1 MLRERFSRPLAKAAL
16 ALSSSVRE
24 DAELLRADLWGSRVH
39 ARMLGETGI
48 LPAPAA
54 RRIDRGLRAIERLVA
69 QGRFQLASELEDVH
83 LNVESELVRRIGRD
97 GERLHTGRSRNDQ
110 VATDLLLWLREA
122 LLDLEEGTTAVAV
135 ELGRRAEGP
144 DGSIVVA
151 GWTHLQPAQRV
162 YVAQILGTH
171 ALRFLRDA
179 ERFRSIRERIVD
191 CPLGS
196 GALAGS
202 SLPLDRRRSARL
214 LGFRRPSP
222 SSLDAVSDRDAVLE
236 TLSALALLG
245 VHTSSLAEELVLG
258 SMPEVGRV
266 RLADEF
272 VSTSSLMPHKRNPDL
287 AELLRGE
294 SGPAIGRLVAHL
306 AILKGLPLA
315 YNRDLQVGK
324 PLLFEGVERAR
335 QGLEVL
341 EPMLRTA
348 RFLAP
353 ASPAGDTGS
362 VELVDA
368 LVARGVPFRAAHGR
382 VARLL
387 GKLERTHRTLREL
400 SPSEWDRAFPEL
412 EGTPG
417 LPDAEEEPERRTTEG
432 GSARRAVRSL
442 LTEVRARGWIA
453 AAAARSERARLAR
466 LRHLLDA
473 PLRPHFRSTHRPS

>member
-1 MLRERFSRPLAKAAL
+1 MLRERFSRPLAEAAL
-16 ALSSSVRE
+16 ALSESTRE

-48 LPAPAA
+48 LPPATA
-54 RRIDRGLRAIERLVA
+54 RRLDRGLREIERAVA
-69 QGRFQLASELEDVH
+69 KGKFALSRELEDVH
-83 LNVESELVRRIGRD
+83 LNVETELVRRVGRD

-110 VATDLLLWLREA
+110 VATDLLLWLREE
-122 LLDLEEGTTAVAV
+122 LLDLEDGATAVA
-135 ELGRRAEGP
+135 LGLAQRAESP

-202 SLPLDRRRSARL
+202 SLPLDRRRTARL

-236 TLSALALLG
+236 TLSALALLA

-258 SMPEVGRV
+258 SMPEVARV

-272 VSTSSLMPHKRNPDL
+272 VTTSSLMPHKRNPDL
-287 AELLRGE
+287 AELLRAE

-324 PLLFEGVERAR
+324 PVLFEGVERAR
-335 QGLEVL
+335 RALEVL

-353 ASPAGDTGS
+353 RLATGDTGS

-368 LVARGVPFRAAHGR
+368 LVVRGVPFRAAHGR
-382 VARLL
+382 VAALL
-387 GKLERTHRTLREL
+387 RKLERSHRSLREL
-400 SPSEWDRAFPEL
+400 SPSEWATQFPEL
-412 EGTPG
+412 EGPET
-417 LPDAEEEPERRTTEG
+417 LPSAEEEPERRRTEG
-432 GSARRAVRSL
+432 GSARRSVRAL
-442 LTEVRARGWIA
+442 LTEIHARGWIA
-453 AAAARSERARLAR
+453 GAAVRTERTRLAR
-466 LRHLLDA
+466 LRRSLEA
-473 PLRPHFRSTHRPS
+473 PISLRPRSNRRTS